1 MGGFRRDKQFMEK
14 SMQALKVR
22 NVEVPSVYFSV
33 SSDVILYKLHL
44 KMLQVIECRAPFTY
58 VLILSVY
65 LT

>member
-1 MGGFRRDKQFMEK
+1 
-14 SMQALKVR
+14 MQALKVR

-33 SSDVILYKLHL
+33 LSDVMFCIIVYKYKLHL